1 MSELRYQTE
10 VSDFKF
16 GAILL
21 AMEAMLPRFISA
33 LPDGVA
39 RASLPTPFRVGHV
52 NCYLLTDAPVTL
64 IDPGTLEQG
73 SLEAL
78 AAFLREHGLA
88 FTDVEQVVITHAH
101 PDHFGAAAV
110 VAARA
115 GARIVCGGPERGSLV
130 AARDPG
136 AAYVMLRRLG
146 VPEAVAGGLVGSG
159 DRILARVVKWADPSV
174 LFPVY
179 EGDQLRAG
187 GRDFTCLLSSGH
199 ADGHLSLWDPRDGT
213 LFSGD
218 HLLPRIIPVPT
229 LQGGAES
236 ERRRP
241 FVEYLSGLDR
251 FDALQPEL
259 LLPGHGSGFTDV
271 ELLTGRLH
279 SHSQARADDIAAILA
294 DAPATPYEIARR
306 LQWQPQGA
314 RLVMGLANVQGHLD
328 LLAEDGRVVADERD
342 EGVRYGLASQAVGEP
357 EP

>member
-1 MSELRYQTE
+1 
-10 VSDFKF
+10 
-16 GAILL
+16 
-21 AMEAMLPRFISA
+21 MEALLPRFIST

-52 NCYLLTDAPVTL
+52 NCYLLTDPPVTL
-64 IDPGTLEQG
+64 IDPGTLEPG

-78 AAFLREHGLA
+78 ATFLREHGLT

-101 PDHFGAAAV
+101 PDHFGSAAV

-115 GARIVCGGPERGSLV
+115 GARIVCGGPERETLLGPRNS
-130 AARDPG
+130 A

-146 VPEAVAGGLVGSG
+146 VPETVAGGLIGSG
-159 DRILARVVKWADPSV
+159 DRILARVVKWADPAM

-179 EGDQLRAG
+179 EGDRLRAG
-187 GRDFTCLLSSGH
+187 GREFTCVLSSGH
-199 ADGHLSLWDPRDGT
+199 ADGHLSLWDPREGL

-218 HLLPRIIPVPT
+218 HLLPRIIPVPA

-241 FVEYLSGLDR
+241 FVEYLSGLAR

-271 ELLTGRLH
+271 ALLTERLH
-279 SHSQARADDIAAILA
+279 SHSRSRADDIAAILA
-294 DAPATPYEIARR
+294 DARATPYEIARR

-328 LLAEDGRVVADERD
+328 LLVEAGRVIADERD
-342 EGVRYGLASQAVGEP
+342 DAVSYRRVAS
-357 EP
+357 